1 MYGMVTKAIGEM
13 VIDRFGEDAWD
24 EVKRKADVDVDVFIS
39 NDGYPDEMTYR
50 LVGAAS
56 ERLNMPV
63 EDILI
68 EFGRHWIL
76 NTAMEGY
83 GPMIRA
89 GGQTLPEFLEQL
101 PNFHT
106 RLSMILPHLSPP
118 RFVCTDITEHSLN
131 LHYHTH
137 RPGFTPF
144 VLGIMQGLSTLY
156 ATPLDVTLISSKVEG
171 ADHDIFHI
179 AWSAPEAA

>member
-13 VIDRFGEDAWD
+13 VVERFGDDAWD

-56 ERLNMPV
+56 ELLNMPV

-83 GPMIRA
+83 GPLIRA

-101 PNFHT
+101 PKAFSNDT
-106 RLSMILPHLSPP
+106 
-118 RFVCTDITEHSLN
+118 
-131 LHYHTH
+131 
-137 RPGFTPF
+137 
-144 VLGIMQGLSTLY
+144 
-156 ATPLDVTLISSKVEG
+156 
-171 ADHDIFHI
+171 
-179 AWSAPEAA
+179 